1 MGVKGRFEFSQKI
14 IHFGTMTRPLNAEPI
29 VKYENEG
36 YDVTSTFN
44 ESPIDPS
51 YQGGCS

>member
-36 YDVTSTFN
+36 YDVIIPDICHFFYTGKIFG
-44 ESPIDPS
+44 E
-51 YQGGCS
+51 